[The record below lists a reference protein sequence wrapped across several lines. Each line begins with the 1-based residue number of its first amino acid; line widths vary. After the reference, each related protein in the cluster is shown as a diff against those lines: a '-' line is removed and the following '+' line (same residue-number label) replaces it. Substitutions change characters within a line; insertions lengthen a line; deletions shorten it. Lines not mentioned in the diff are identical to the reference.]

1 MAINN
6 PSILTPL
13 QVNVGAGMLNNQGI
27 AINAALTNAISTY
40 TTANLIS
47 PLVTTIQ
54 TAINGFLVANTTIA
68 SLNSLASN
76 TCPALADS
84 LPYTYALAP
93 DADAQVANVVVG
105 FTGAITNSA
114 AEVIGGGDVSKFCQ
128 VLSQSL
134 GHSQQTAVFVNS
146 AINGADYLGSTFTG
160 MDSMITGSVSSVNLA
175 TQAFGQDLVNLGQL
189 IDTTNLANLGSP
201 LALVQQIYKVVGAIP
216 TLSVA
221 FVLAGVPQDVVVN
234 LGDPNASVSDSV
246 QKLMYNAMLAI
257 KGKDLAQILSVLSV
271 KTTGITTMADLLNP
285 VKMFPNSFQS
295 MTVQIGPLNYPIYTS
310 AGGTVNTTLKT
321 ALPAY
326 VVSSVV

>member
-1 MAINN
+1 MAYQN

-40 TTANLIS
+40 NSSNLIT
-47 PLVTTIQ
+47 PLISTIQ
-54 TAINGFLVANTTIA
+54 TSIDSLLLANATIA

-84 LPYTYALAP
+84 FPYTYALAP
-93 DADAQVANVVVG
+93 DGDAQVANVVVG

-114 AEVIGGGDVSKFCQ
+114 AEIIGGGDVSKFCQ
-128 VLSQSL
+128 VLSQSQ
-134 GHSQQTAVFVNS
+134 GHSQQTSVFVNS

-160 MDSMITGSVSSVNLA
+160 MDGMITGSVSSVNLA
-175 TQAFGQDLVNLGQL
+175 TQAFGQDMVNLGQL
-189 IDTTNLANLGSP
+189 IDTSNLSNLGSP

-216 TLSVA
+216 VLSVA
-221 FVLAGVPQDVVVN
+221 FVLAGVPQDIVIN
-234 LGDPNASVSDSV
+234 LGDPNAGVSDSV

-257 KGKDLAQILSVLSV
+257 QGKDLAQILSVLSV
-271 KTTGITTMADLLNP
+271 KTTGISTMADLLNP
-285 VKMFPNSFQS
+285 VKLFPNSFQS
-295 MTVQIGPLNYPIYTS
+295 MTVQIGPFNYPIYVD
-310 AGGTVNTTLKT
+310 ANGTVNTSLKT

-326 VVSSVV
+326 VLSSIV